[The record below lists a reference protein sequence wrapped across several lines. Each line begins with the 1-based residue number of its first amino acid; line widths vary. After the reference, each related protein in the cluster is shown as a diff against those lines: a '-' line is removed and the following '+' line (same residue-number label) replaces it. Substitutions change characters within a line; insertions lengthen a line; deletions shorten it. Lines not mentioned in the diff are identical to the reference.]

1 MLPADGTKVFSN
13 YVEIGL
19 VAYNIFEGLMAEK
32 EPLCKAV
39 ASLNTVR
46 RKGQQHISLI
56 EVPEDGAAE

>member
-19 VAYNIFEGLMAEK
+19 VVYNIFEDLMTEK
-32 EPLCKAV
+32 ELLCKAV
-39 ASLNTVR
+39 ASLNTVQ

-56 EVPEDGAAE
+56 EVPEDGVAE